1 MRGLLQAQLLNS
13 VVALFNAGAA
23 AAAGDYESIAT
34 YEVGSGGS
42 ATVQFTS
49 IGTDWTHLQIRG
61 IVRKAFSTGTTAF
74 KANFNS
80 DTGMN
85 YTNHQLY
92 GNGSSAGADGN
103 ATGTYSNM
111 PYFAIAPQQSDTA
124 YGAFVVD
131 ILDYRNTNKYKTI
144 RSFAGYETNS
154 VGFINLASSLWLSTS
169 AITSIT
175 LATYAS
181 GNIDQYSHF
190 ALYGIKG
197 A

>member
-1 MRGLLQAQLLNS
+1 MPILGILASSRPAIAAADTGAMFPLQ
-13 VVALFNAGAA
+13 VVTVGAAGAS
-23 AAAGDYESIAT
+23 SITFSNIPNT
-34 YEVGSGGS
+34 YE
-42 ATVQFTS
+42 
-49 IGTDWTHLQIRG
+49 HLQIRG
-61 IVRKAFSTGTTAF
+61 IVRKAFSSGTTAL

-111 PYFAIAPQQSDTA
+111 PYFAIATQQSDTA

-144 RSFAGYETNS
+144 RSLAGYETNS

-181 GNIDQYSHF
+181 GNIDQYSQF
-190 ALYGIKG
+190 ALYGVKG
-197 A
+197 AA

>member
-1 MRGLLQAQLLNS
+1 LLNS

-23 AAAGDYESIAT
+23 AGGAGDYESIAT
-34 YEVGSGGS
+34 VTVGSGGS
-42 ATVQFTS
+42 SSISFTS

-111 PYFAIAPQQSDTA
+111 PYFAIATQQSDTA

-144 RSFAGYETNS
+144 RSLAGYETNS

-169 AITSIT
+169 AINSIT

-181 GNIDQYSHF
+181 GNIDQYSKF
-190 ALYGIKG
+190 ALYGLRS

>member
-1 MRGLLQAQLLNS
+1 MSTISLKSKQKYGTLL
-13 VVALFNAGAA
+13 AGNEAYLPS
-23 AAAGDYESIAT
+23 YESIAT
-34 YEVGSGGS
+34 VIVGSGGQS
-42 ATVQFTS
+42 SVSFTS
-49 IGTDWTHLQIRG
+49 IPTTYTHLQIRG

-111 PYFAIAPQQSDTA
+111 PFFAIATQQSDTA

-131 ILDYRNTNKYKTI
+131 ILDYRNSNKYKTI

-181 GNIDQYSHF
+181 GNIDQYSKF
-190 ALYGIKG
+190 ALYGLRS

>member
-1 MRGLLQAQLLNS
+1 MPILGILASSRPAIASADTGAMFPLQ
-13 VVALFNAGAA
+13 VVTVGAAGAS
-23 AAAGDYESIAT
+23 SITFSNIPNT
-34 YEVGSGGS
+34 YE
-42 ATVQFTS
+42 
-49 IGTDWTHLQIRG
+49 HLQIRG
-61 IVRKAFSTGTTAF
+61 IVRKAFSSGTTAL

-111 PYFAIAPQQSDTA
+111 PYFAIATQQSDTA

-144 RSFAGYETNS
+144 RSLAGYETNS

-181 GNIDQYSHF
+181 GNIDQYSQF
-190 ALYGIKG
+190 ALYGVKG
-197 A
+197 AA

>member
-1 MRGLLQAQLLNS
+1 MSTISLKSKQKYGTLL
-13 VVALFNAGAA
+13 AGNEAYVPS
-23 AAAGDYESIAT
+23 YESIAT
-34 YEVGSGGS
+34 VIVGSGGQS
-42 ATVQFTS
+42 SVSFTS
-49 IGTDWTHLQIRG
+49 IPTTYTHLQIRG

-111 PYFAIAPQQSDTA
+111 PYFAIATQQSDTA

-144 RSFAGYETNS
+144 RSLAGYETNS

-169 AITSIT
+169 AINSMT

-181 GNIDQYSHF
+181 GNIDQYSKF
-190 ALYGIKG
+190 ALYGLRS

>member
-1 MRGLLQAQLLNS
+1 MSTISLKSKQKYGTLL
-13 VVALFNAGAA
+13 AGNEAYLPS
-23 AAAGDYESIAT
+23 YESIAT
-34 YEVGSGGS
+34 VIVGSGGQS
-42 ATVQFTS
+42 SVSFTS
-49 IGTDWTHLQIRG
+49 IPTTYTHLQIRG
-61 IVRKAFSTGTTAF
+61 IVRKAFSSGTTAL

-111 PYFAIAPQQSDTA
+111 PFFAIATQQSDTA

-131 ILDYRNTNKYKTI
+131 ILDYRNSNKYKTI

-181 GNIDQYSHF
+181 GNIDQYSKF
-190 ALYGIKG
+190 ALYGLRS